1 MFTLRNR
8 FKKNVSQQ
16 SYNLN
21 IRAKKTSLHDCILS
35 ESYNNLNYNNSIN
48 SQSRQGNNLHQ
59 NDQQLEFS
67 NDNQI
72 RSNQLSNN
80 NLYNMDKNNLN
91 YESEYVDDQDFNNSL
106 MDYSDLESEY
116 NNLNYSDLESEF
128 SGNSNCDN
136 LDNPD
141 EHSINMN
148 DTKTFDGTKSNLNW
162 NQECPFGIFKNFTN
176 MSMFIWATKHMICE
190 YYIQF
195 IIHSNSIIYIY
206 NIILA
211 TAAYQGLIQI
221 LLHPK

>member
-21 IRAKKTSLHDCILS
+21 IRAKKTSLHNCILS
-35 ESYNNLNYNNSIN
+35 ESYNNLNYNNSVN
-48 SQSRQGNNLHQ
+48 SQTGRQDNNLHQ

-72 RSNQLSNN
+72 RSNQQSNN
-80 NLYNMDKNNLN
+80 NLYNMDKSNLN
-91 YESEYVDDQDFNNSL
+91 YESEYLDDQDFNNSL

-116 NNLNYSDLESEF
+116 DNLNYSDLESEF

-136 LDNPD
+136 SEDDHD

-162 NQECPFGIFKNFTN
+162 NQECPFGIFK
-176 MSMFIWATKHMICE
+176 
-190 YYIQF
+190 
-195 IIHSNSIIYIY
+195 
-206 NIILA
+206 IL
-211 TAAYQGLIQI
+211 QI
-221 LLHPK
+221 